1 MFNFNL
7 MNKAATDVN
16 VSDSQFRTLYII
28 LNNCSMNNSNHIEM
42 YNAFLMDKLHY
53 SESTVKRC
61 TKGLED
67 NGYISI
73 KRAVKKKQPNV
84 ITLVGLENDSR
95 DEATNAVK
103 NDTLYK
109 NIKNKENNIQSTEIQ
124 SNETEDNGIDYDVY
138 VEQQMEKKKAEY
150 NVKTETS
157 SEENNTENNVS
168 STDDISDSDYPYD
181 TPEPDI
187 DEMYEAYMQVD
198 PNAMIQ
204 DTSSSSAEQKSQS
217 IDWNGWRAK
226 FEEAKTKAI
235 RAKNKANF
243 EAAMKTI
250 VDSLKFAEKHMK
262 ADNFR
267 KVGDAYIKWS
277 EASEPYFY
285 YNKQNTNNKKSA
297 SSVKD
302 FNPYEWD
309 NYEFMLIH
317 DAENRLDTAKEMLKY
332 LNDCGQNPQQFFK
345 DLKNTYGIDRQSID
359 RTA

>member
-28 LNNCSMNNSNHIEM
+28 LNNCSMNNSNSIEM

-53 SESTVKRC
+53 SESTLKRC

-67 NGYISI
+67 NGYINI

-84 ITLVGLENDSR
+84 ITLVGIENNSR

-103 NDTLYK
+103 NDTLYN
-109 NIKNKENNIQSTEIQ
+109 NINKENIIQSIDIQ
-124 SNETEDNGIDYDVY
+124 GNETEDKGIDYDVY
-138 VEQQMEKKKAEY
+138 VEQQIEKKKAEY

-157 SEENNTENNVS
+157 SEENNTENKVS
-168 STDDISDSDYPYD
+168 STDDISISDYSND
-181 TPEPDI
+181 CPEPDI
-187 DEMYEAYMQVD
+187 DAMYEAYMQVD

-204 DTSSSSAEQKSQS
+204 DTSSSTVKQKSQS
-217 IDWNGWRAK
+217 IDWNGWRQK

-235 RAKNKANF
+235 RAKDRTNF
-243 EAAMKTI
+243 EAAMKAI
-250 VDSLKFAEKHMK
+250 IDSLEFAQEHMK
-262 ADNFR
+262 SENFR
-267 KVGDAYIKWS
+267 KVGDAYIKWN

-285 YNKQNTNNKKSA
+285 YNKQNTNNKKIA

-309 NYEFMLIH
+309 NYECMLIY
-317 DAENRLDTAKEMLKY
+317 DAESRPTTAKEMYQY
-332 LNDCGQNPQQFFK
+332 LLDCGKSPKQFIK
-345 DLKNTYGIDRQSID
+345 ELKSMYGIDIHS
-359 RTA
+359 TAG

>member
-7 MNKAATDVN
+7 MNKVATDVN

-42 YNAFLMDKLHY
+42 YNAFLMEKLHY

-61 TKGLED
+61 TKGLEE

-124 SNETEDNGIDYDVY
+124 SNETEDIGIDYDVY
-138 VEQQMEKKKAEY
+138 VEQQLAKKRAAY
-150 NVKTETS
+150 HVKSETS
-157 SEENNTENNVS
+157 SKGDNSESNVS
-168 STDDISDSDYPYD
+168 STVDTSNSD

-187 DEMYEAYMQVD
+187 DAMYEAYMQVD

-204 DTSSSSAEQKSQS
+204 DTSSSNVKQKSQS
-217 IDWNGWRAK
+217 IDWNRWRAK
-226 FEEAKTKAI
+226 FEEYKKKLLNAKCKTDFALISNKI
-235 RAKNKANF
+235 DESLDYAK
-243 EAAMKTI
+243 EHMRT
-250 VDSLKFAEKHMK
+250 EKY
-262 ADNFR
+262 D
-267 KVGDAYIKWS
+267 KVIATYKKWYI
-277 EASEPYFY
+277 ASEPYFY
-285 YNKQNTNNKKSA
+285 YSKQNANIKKSPTK
-297 SSVKD
+297 V
-302 FNPYEWD
+302 FNENNWD
-309 NYEFMLIH
+309 LYVCMMEY
-317 DAENRLDTAKEMLKY
+317 DAESRPTTAKEMYQY
-332 LNDCGQNPQQFFK
+332 LLDCGKSPKQFIK
-345 DLKNTYGIDRQSID
+345 ELKSMYGIDIHS
-359 RTA
+359 TVA

>member
-67 NGYISI
+67 NDYISI

-84 ITLVGLENDSR
+84 ITLIDLENDSR

-103 NDTLYK
+103 NDTLY
-109 NIKNKENNIQSTEIQ
+109 NNNNKDNNIHSTEIQ

-138 VEQQMEKKKAEY
+138 VEQQLAKKRAAY
-150 NVKTETS
+150 NVTSETS
-157 SEENNTENNVS
+157 SEGDNSESNVS
-168 STDDISDSDYPYD
+168 STVDTSNSDYPND
-181 TPEPDI
+181 TPHPDI
-187 DEMYEAYMQVD
+187 DAMYEAYMQVD

-204 DTSSSSAEQKSQS
+204 DTSSSNVGQKSQS
-217 IDWNGWRAK
+217 IDWDGWRAK

-235 RAKNKANF
+235 RATDKAHF

-250 VDSLKFAEKHMK
+250 VESLDFAYNHMK
-262 ADNFR
+262 ADNYR
-267 KVGDAYIKWS
+267 KVGDAYIKWN

-285 YNKQNTNNKKSA
+285 YNKQKVNTKKSA
-297 SSVKD
+297 SPIKV
-302 FNPYEWD
+302 FNPYEWE
-309 NYEFMLIH
+309 NYGCMLMF
-317 DAENRLDTAKEMLKY
+317 DAEHRLDIAKEMLQY

-345 DLKNTYGIDRQSID
+345 DIYNSYGIDRQSIS
-359 RTA
+359 TAA

>member
-84 ITLVGLENDSR
+84 ITLNGIEKDSK

-103 NDTLYK
+103 NATLYK
-109 NIKNKENNIQSTEIQ
+109 NKNKENNIQSIEIR

-138 VEQQMEKKKAEY
+138 VEQQLVKKRAAY
-150 NVKTETS
+150 NVKSETS
-157 SEENNTENNVS
+157 SEGDNSESNVS
-168 STDDISDSDYPYD
+168 SAVDISNSDYSND

-187 DEMYEAYMQVD
+187 DAMYEAYMQVD
-198 PNAMIQ
+198 PNAMVQ
-204 DTSSSSAEQKSQS
+204 DTSSSTVKQNTQS

-226 FEEAKTKAI
+226 FEDAKTKALK
-235 RAKNKANF
+235 AKDNANF
-243 EAAMKTI
+243 DAAMKTI

-262 ADNFR
+262 SDNFR
-267 KVGDAYIKWS
+267 KVGDTYIKWH

-285 YNKQNTNNKKSA
+285 YSKQNTKAMKTPIK
-297 SSVKD
+297 V
-302 FNPYEWD
+302 FNENDWD
-309 NYEFMLIH
+309 SYVCMMKY
-317 DAENRLDTAKEMLKY
+317 DAESRPTTAKEMYQY
-332 LNDCGQNPQQFFK
+332 LLDCGKSPKQFIK
-345 DLKNTYGIDRQSID
+345 ELKSMYGIDINS
-359 RTA
+359 TAA

>member
-7 MNKAATDVN
+7 INKAATDVN
-16 VSDSQFRTLYII
+16 ISDSQFRTLYII
-28 LNNCSMNNSNHIEM
+28 LNNCSLNDTNSIEM

-67 NGYISI
+67 NGYINI

-84 ITLVGLENDSR
+84 ITLVGIENNSR

-103 NDTLYK
+103 NDTLYN
-109 NIKNKENNIQSTEIQ
+109 NINKENIIQSIDIQ
-124 SNETEDNGIDYDVY
+124 GNETEDKGIDYNVY

-168 STDDISDSDYPYD
+168 STDDISSSDYSND
-181 TPEPDI
+181 CPEPDI
-187 DEMYEAYMQVD
+187 DAMYEAYMQVD

-204 DTSSSSAEQKSQS
+204 DTSSSTVKQKSQS
-217 IDWNGWRAK
+217 IDWNGWRQK

-235 RAKNKANF
+235 RAKDRTSF
-243 EAAMKTI
+243 EAAMKAI
-250 VDSLKFAEKHMK
+250 VDSLEFAQEHMK
-262 ADNFR
+262 SENFR
-267 KVGDAYIKWS
+267 KVGDTYIKWN

-285 YNKQNTNNKKSA
+285 YNKQNVNAKKNTTPIKVFS
-297 SSVKD
+297 
-302 FNPYEWD
+302 PYDWD
-309 NYEFMLIH
+309 DYECRLRY
-317 DAENRLDTAKEMLKY
+317 DAEHRLDTAKDMLKY
-332 LNDCGQNPQQFFK
+332 LSDCGKAPQQFFK
-345 DLKNTYGIDRQSID
+345 NLKNIYGIDKQSIS
-359 RTA
+359 TAA

>member
-7 MNKAATDVN
+7 INKAATDVN
-16 VSDSQFRTLYII
+16 ISDSQFRTLYII
-28 LNNCSMNNSNHIEM
+28 LNNCSLNDANSIEM
-42 YNAFLMDKLHY
+42 YNAFLMDKLHF

-67 NGYISI
+67 NGYINI

-84 ITLVGLENDSR
+84 ITLVGIENDSR
-95 DEATNAVK
+95 DETNNAVK

-109 NIKNKENNIQSTEIQ
+109 NNKNIDNNIQSIEIQ
-124 SNETEDNGIDYDVY
+124 SNRTEDNGIDYDVY
-138 VEQQMEKKKAEY
+138 VEQQLAKKRAAY
-150 NVKTETS
+150 NVKSETS
-157 SEENNTENNVS
+157 SEGDNSKSNVS
-168 STDDISDSDYPYD
+168 STIDISDSDYPYD

-204 DTSSSSAEQKSQS
+204 DTSSSSVEQKSQS

-267 KVGDAYIKWS
+267 KVGDAYIKWH

-285 YNKQNTNNKKSA
+285 NNKQNTNIKKA
-297 SSVKD
+297 PQKV
-302 FNPYEWD
+302 FNENDWD
-309 NYEFMLIH
+309 SYVCMMKY
-317 DAENRLDTAKEMLKY
+317 DAESRPTTAKEMYQY
-332 LNDCGQNPQQFFK
+332 LLDCGKSPKQFIK
-345 DLKNTYGIDRQSID
+345 ELKSMYGIDINS
-359 RTA
+359 TAA